1 MSLWSRLVNVIR
13 GDRLIA
19 EIDEEWNRTSQR
31 RLRMAATR
39 RKRGGRLADRFGSVK
54 RAATS
59 SAWRGSPIS

>member
-1 MSLWSRLVNVIR
+1 MSLWSRLVNIIR

-19 EIDEEWNRTSQR
+19 EIDKEWNRTSQK

-59 SAWRGSPIS
+59 NAWRGSPIA